1 MDATQRIR
9 ALDLA
14 RRAAATGIHAVRKAV
29 TPPLRG
35 QQAHTTLISSATY
48 GPWRVD
54 PAFQAVAAAVSEHTL
69 LDEMRLHELWQL
81 ADQVGHL
88 DGDGIEVGCWRGG
101 AGAMIAAR
109 LAERRPGTTMVLCD
123 TFSGVVK
130 AGGRDRV
137 YRGGEHGDATEDDV
151 REAARR
157 LGVTELEILRGV
169 FPDETGDA
177 VADRRFKFAHIDVD
191 VHDGV
196 RDSFFWLLPRLVP
209 GAIVV
214 FDDYGSATTDG
225 VRTFIDELHG
235 HPEVAV
241 VRNLNGQATAVH
253 RGGPGPRGG

>member
-1 MDATQRIR
+1 MVRKAS
-9 ALDLA
+9 
-14 RRAAATGIHAVRKAV
+14 ATGIHAVRKV
-29 TPPLRG
+29 ITPSLRG
-35 QQAHTTLISSATY
+35 QPAHTTLISSATY
-48 GPWRVD
+48 GPWRSD
-54 PAFQAVAAAVSEHTL
+54 PAFQAVAATVSHHTL

-109 LAERRPGTTMVLCD
+109 LGERRPGTTMVLCD

-130 AGGRDRV
+130 AGANDRV
-137 YRGGEHGDATEDDV
+137 YRGGEHGDASEQDV
-151 REAARR
+151 REIAGR
-157 LGVTELEILRGV
+157 LGVTNLKVLTGI
-169 FPDETGDA
+169 FPEETGAA

-241 VRNLNGQATAVH
+241 VRNLNGQAVAVH
-253 RGGPGPRGG
+253 RAVPA